1 MCRAPTTIVDVIE
14 PTQRLTAPARERSV
28 RQLCLAERAETSR
41 GLAEGRSVRVSP
53 GWSLRSRTYR
63 VVYPGDAEGACLTST
78 SPSSSQT
85 VAVDTADR
93 LLPHSAIREL
103 G

>member
-1 MCRAPTTIVDVIE
+1 MAEQRSASSCVTRTYGWDVNSN
-14 PTQRLTAPARERSV
+14 R
-28 RQLCLAERAETSR
+28 TSR
-41 GLAEGRSVRVSP
+41 A
-53 GWSLRSRTYR
+53 
-63 VVYPGDAEGACLTST
+63 VYPGDAEGACLTST

-93 LLPHSAIREL
+93 LLPSGAAVGI